1 MANKYSENEFLD
13 VTKEILLGKG
23 FVYVAEGDCY
33 LKEFPTTTLRFNLRK
48 SEFSLRY
55 YVEMYFFLNKFHN
68 KKDIVSSNNAEFRVI
83 RFKKDFKL
91 SNPAEKLKE
100 SFTMQLEEFLSK
112 IKDANAYDLLV
123 AYSEKHHLKSS
134 SKEFDYVVSVKR

>member
-68 KKDIVSSNNAEFRVI
+68 KKDIVSSNNAEFRVL

-91 SNPAEKLKE
+91 STSAEKLQE
-100 SFTMQLEEFLSK
+100 DFSTQLEEFLSK
-112 IKDANAYDLLV
+112 IKDANAHDLLV
-123 AYSEKHHLKSS
+123 AYPDKHHLEYP
-134 SKEFDYVVSVKR
+134 SKKFDYIESLKR

>member
-33 LKEFPTTTLRFNLRK
+33 LMEFPTTTLRFNLRK

-123 AYSEKHHLKSS
+123 AYSEKHHLEYP
-134 SKEFDYVVSVKR
+134 SKRFDYIESLKR

>member
-1 MANKYSENEFLD
+1 MANKYSENEFLE

-23 FVYVAEGDCY
+23 FAYSEEGDCY

-68 KKDIVSSNNAEFRVI
+68 KKDIVSSNNAEFRVL

-91 SNPAEKLKE
+91 STSAEKLQE
-100 SFTMQLEEFLSK
+100 DFSTQLEEFLSK
-112 IKDANAYDLLV
+112 IKDANAHDLLV
-123 AYSEKHHLKSS
+123 AYPDKHHLEYP
-134 SKEFDYVVSVKR
+134 SKKFDYIESLKR